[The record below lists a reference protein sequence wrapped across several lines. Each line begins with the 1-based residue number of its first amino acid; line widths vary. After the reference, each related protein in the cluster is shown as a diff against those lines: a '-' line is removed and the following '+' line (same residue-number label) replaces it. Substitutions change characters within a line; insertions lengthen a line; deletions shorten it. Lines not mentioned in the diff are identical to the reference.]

1 MQVDATLQ
9 QFDTLKAQHYDVSGK
24 TRSLHDSCERLV
36 DEKDKLVE
44 FADALRSKLAY
55 FDELERLA
63 AQLHSGTMA
72 VDVDNFL
79 PVLHRLDEC
88 ITWVPQSYP
97 SHGGH
102 RIAALTRR
110 GAQLA

>member
-1 MQVDATLQ
+1 MDATLQ
-9 QFDTLKAQHYDVSGK
+9 QFDMLKVQHYDVSGK

-36 DEKDKLVE
+36 DEKDQLVA

-55 FDELERLA
+55 FDELERLT
-63 AQLHSGTMA
+63 AQIHSGTMS

-88 ITWVPQSYP
+88 IM
-97 SHGGH
+97 
-102 RIAALTRR
+102 
-110 GAQLA
+110 

>member
-1 MQVDATLQ
+1 MQSQELLEGECSRAVGQSRPTHTVMQVDATLQ
-9 QFDTLKAQHYDVSGK
+9 QLDKLKAQHVDVSGK

-36 DEKDKLVE
+36 DEKDRLVE

-63 AQLHSGTMA
+63 AQFHSGTMS

-88 ITWVPQSYP
+88 IM
-97 SHGGH
+97 
-102 RIAALTRR
+102 
-110 GAQLA
+110 

>member
-1 MQVDATLQ
+1 M
-9 QFDTLKAQHYDVSGK
+9 
-24 TRSLHDSCERLV
+24 

-55 FDELERLA
+55 FDELERLS
-63 AQLHSGTMA
+63 AQFHSGTMS

-88 ITWVPQSYP
+88 ITWVPLLMINVYGDSV
-97 SHGGH
+97 
-102 RIAALTRR
+102 AALPV
-110 GAQLA
+110 

>member
-1 MQVDATLQ
+1 MVMQVDATLQ

-44 FADALRSKLAY
+44 YADALRSKLAY

-63 AQLHSGTMA
+63 SQFHSGTMS
-72 VDVDNFL
+72 VDVDTFS
-79 PVLHRLDEC
+79 PVLQRLDEC
-88 ITWVPQSYP
+88 IM
-97 SHGGH
+97 
-102 RIAALTRR
+102 
-110 GAQLA
+110 